1 MKKISLSQNEIED
14 LKDLYQSE
22 IDRAQRRIES
32 LKSILKKIEK
42 GDLDTKPE
50 APAKRGR
57 KPKTAQ
63 PKPTAEAPKK
73 RGRKPKNQTLKT
85 EEPTIKEPKKRGRKP
100 KAKAASATAPAK
112 KTKKTKV
119 SKRKTKVAVP
129 KKRGRKPKPLRKSLK
144 QSAGGEKVKWVDLI
158 TSIFK
163 TNNALMQANTLTVEA
178 MKKLGLPEV
187 EKDRTRMAV
196 ATNLTKLTK
205 HDKKIVKFT
214 REGDKVAYYGLAEWF
229 NEDGSLKNEF
239 KERFA

>member
-57 KPKTAQ
+57 KPKAAQ
-63 PKPTAEAPKK
+63 PKPTTEAPKK
-73 RGRKPKNQTLKT
+73 RGRKPKNQVLKT
-85 EEPTIKEPKKRGRKP
+85 EEPVAKEPKKRGRKP
-100 KAKAASATAPAK
+100 KAKAVSAVAPAK
-112 KTKKTKV
+112 KTKV
-119 SKRKTKVAVP
+119 GKRKTKVAAP

-163 TNNALMQANTLTVEA
+163 ANNALMQANTLTTEA

-205 HDKKIVKFT
+205 HDKKIVKYT